1 MVDMVGSKP
10 LPASVEQLEGHCISI
25 QLSHTITAKNVDGGI
40 ELAMPGNMKDLFGA
54 MCDVNG
60 YAEYVVQMS
69 GQLYLKVKLLP
80 GQTKAE
86 GHFLTCHDDRSF
98 K

>member
-1 MVDMVGSKP
+1 MAGSLP
-10 LPASVEQLEGHCISI
+10 LPASMEQLEGHCISI

-40 ELAMPGNMKDLFGA
+40 ELTMPENMTNLLAA

-60 YAEYVVQMS
+60 HAEYVVQMS

-86 GHFLTCHDDRSF
+86 GHFSDGQVWPITHKF
-98 K
+98 V